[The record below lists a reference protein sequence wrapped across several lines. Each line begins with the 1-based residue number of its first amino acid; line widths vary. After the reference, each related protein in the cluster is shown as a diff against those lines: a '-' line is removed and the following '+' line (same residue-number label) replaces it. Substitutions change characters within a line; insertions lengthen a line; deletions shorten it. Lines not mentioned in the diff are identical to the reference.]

1 MAETIRKVQYYYTT
15 VSNKPG
21 EGARVLG
28 PIRDAGV
35 NLLAF
40 HAFPSAKKSQVD
52 FVPENAA
59 AFRAAAQQAK
69 IKLSGPKTAFLVE
82 GDDRI
87 GAIFDLLRKLG
98 AANVNVTAIDAVR
111 AGAGRYGAL
120 IWVKPAD
127 VAKAAELLGASSL

>member
-1 MAETIRKVQYYYTT
+1 MAETIRKVEYYYTT
-15 VSNKPG
+15 VSDKPG

-28 PIRDAGV
+28 ALRDAGV

-59 AFRAAAQQAK
+59 VFKAAAQQAK
-69 IKLSGPKTAFLVE
+69 IKVTGPKTAFLVE

-87 GAIFDLLRKLG
+87 GAIFDLLRRLG
-98 AANVNVTAIDAVR
+98 AAGVNVTAIDGVR
-111 AGAGRYGAL
+111 AGAGRYGSL
-120 IWVKPAD
+120 FWVKPAD
-127 VAKAAELLGASSL
+127 VSKAAAALGVT

>member
-1 MAETIRKVQYYYTT
+1 MAELIRKVDYYYTT
-15 VSNKPG
+15 VSDKPG

-28 PIRDAGV
+28 AIRDAGV

-40 HAFPSAKKSQVD
+40 HAFPRAKKSQVD
-52 FVPENAA
+52 FVPENGAA
-59 AFRAAAQQAK
+59 LKAAAQQTK
-69 IKLSGPKTAFLVE
+69 IKLSGPKTVFLVE

-120 IWVKPAD
+120 IWVKPAG
-127 VAKAAELLGASSL
+127 VAKAAGALGAS

>member
-1 MAETIRKVQYYYTT
+1 MAEMIRKVEYYYTT
-15 VSNKPG
+15 VSDKPG

-28 PIRDAGV
+28 AIRDAGI

-59 AFRAAAQQAK
+59 AFKAAAQQAK

-82 GDDRI
+82 GDDRV
-87 GAIFDLLRKLG
+87 GAVAGIMQKLG
-98 AANVNVTAIDAVR
+98 AAKVNVTAIDAVR
-111 AGAGRYGAL
+111 AGAGRFGAL
-120 IWVKPAD
+120 LWVKPQD
-127 VAKAAELLGASSL
+127 VAKAAAALGVT

>member
-1 MAETIRKVQYYYTT
+1 MAELIRKVDYYYTT
-15 VSNKPG
+15 VSDKPG

-28 PIRDAGV
+28 AIRDAGV

-40 HAFPSAKKSQVD
+40 HAFPRAKKSQVD
-52 FVPENAA
+52 LVPENAA
-59 AFRAAAQQAK
+59 ALKAAAQQAK
-69 IKLSGPKTAFLVE
+69 IKLSAPKTAFLVE

-87 GAIFDLLRKLG
+87 GAIFDMLRKLG
-98 AANVNVTAIDAVR
+98 AASVNVTAIDAVR

-127 VAKAAELLGASSL
+127 VAKAAGALGAS

>member
-1 MAETIRKVQYYYTT
+1 MAELIRKVEYYYTT

-21 EGARVLG
+21 EGAKVLG
-28 PIRDAGV
+28 AIRDAGV

-52 FVPENAA
+52 FVPENGAAFKAA
-59 AFRAAAQQAK
+59 AERAK
-69 IKLSGPKTAFLVE
+69 IKLSGPKTVFLVE

-98 AANVNVTAIDAVR
+98 AAGVNVTAIDAVR

-120 IWVKPAD
+120 VWVKPAD
-127 VAKAAELLGASSL
+127 VSKAAGVLGAT